1 MKTHGESLNDEFL
14 RTLLVEVEGILNSR
28 PITCEPI
35 GDVNRYIL
43 LNPMQLLTMKTKVVM
58 LPPEIFQ
65 KEDLYC
71 RKQWRHVQHLC
82 DEFWTRWKK
91 DVYGTLQV

>member
-1 MKTHGESLNDEFL
+1 M
-14 RTLLVEVEGILNSR
+14 EVEGILNSR

-35 GDVNRYIL
+35 GDVNSYIL
-43 LNPMQLLTMKTKVVM
+43 LTPMQLLPMKTKVAM

-71 RKQWRHVQHLC
+71 RKQWRRVQHLC

-91 DVYGTLQV
+91 DVYATLQV

>member
-1 MKTHGESLNDEFL
+1 
-14 RTLLVEVEGILNSR
+14 
-28 PITCEPI
+28 
-35 GDVNRYIL
+35 
-43 LNPMQLLTMKTKVVM
+43 MKTKVAM

-71 RKQWRHVQHLC
+71 RKQWRRVQHLC

-91 DVYGTLQV
+91 DVYATLQV